1 MIAVILGTRPEI
13 VKLYPL
19 ILELKKNKI
28 NFKVIHTG
36 QHYSKNLN
44 KNILKNFKYFKIKL

>member
-1 MIAVILGTRPEI
+1 MIGIILGTRPEFI
-13 VKLYPL
+13 KLFPL
-19 ILELKKNKI
+19 IIKLKKKKI

-44 KNILKNFKYFKIKL
+44 